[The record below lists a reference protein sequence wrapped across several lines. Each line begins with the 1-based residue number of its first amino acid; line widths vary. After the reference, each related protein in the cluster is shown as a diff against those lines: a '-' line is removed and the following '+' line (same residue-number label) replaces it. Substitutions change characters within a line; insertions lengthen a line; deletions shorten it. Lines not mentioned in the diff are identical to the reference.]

1 MAGAIQAQ
9 YTASGTPPT
18 PTDGKFSWC
27 QLDSAGNL
35 KVNVVAMGGTT
46 PAALADA
53 VANPTTSSDGAWISA
68 FNGTTWDRIRSGAT
82 IAVTTPT
89 GYLDVLS
96 FGKYNATPPTL
107 VDGQSI
113 IQQLDSQG
121 NVKETLATL
130 VAGEDL
136 TNNVLRVRSPATADS
151 TDAWTNYASAVL
163 VGTAGINI
171 KASAGRLRH
180 IIATNK
186 STTVQYWLLIV
197 NKASAPVANDLP
209 IAAFVLN
216 ALTGVT
222 IKDDGQLDFGSDAL
236 YCSAGISYALST
248 TSEKV
253 TLAGS
258 ADAMVYARY
267 F

>member
-35 KVNVVAMGGTT
+35 KVNVVAMGR
-46 PAALADA
+46 D
-53 VANPTTSSDGAWISA
+53 NPRGIGRCGCKPHDIFRWRVDLGVQRDDVGSNSI
-68 FNGTTWDRIRSGAT
+68 GAT

-136 TNNVLRVRSPATADS
+136 TNNVLRVRSPATPIPPTRGRTTRVRFSSAQLGS
-151 TDAWTNYASAVL
+151 TSKRPR
-163 VGTAGINI
+163 AGFDISSRRTSRRRCNI
-171 KASAGRLRH
+171 G
-180 IIATNK
+180 
-186 STTVQYWLLIV
+186 
-197 NKASAPVANDLP
+197 
-209 IAAFVLN
+209 
-216 ALTGVT
+216 
-222 IKDDGQLDFGSDAL
+222 
-236 YCSAGISYALST
+236 CSS
-248 TSEKV
+248 
-253 TLAGS
+253 
-258 ADAMVYARY
+258 
-267 F
+267 